1 MALLENSVAGFLTV
15 FALLLA
21 VLAVLAYRRSGNR
34 KVLGIA
40 LAFSLFFA
48 KGLVVT
54 WALFTLTRL
63 DAVWVPMAAFDAA
76 ALLAFYASALK
87 A

>member
-1 MALLENSVAGFLTV
+1 MALLENAVAGFVTI

-21 VLAVLAYRRSGNR
+21 VVAVLAYRRSRNP

-40 LAFSLFFA
+40 LAFGLFFA

-54 WALFTLTRL
+54 YALFTATEL
-63 DAVWVPMAAFDAA
+63 DTVWVPMAAFDTV
-76 ALLAFYASALK
+76 ALLAFYASAVK
-87 A
+87 S